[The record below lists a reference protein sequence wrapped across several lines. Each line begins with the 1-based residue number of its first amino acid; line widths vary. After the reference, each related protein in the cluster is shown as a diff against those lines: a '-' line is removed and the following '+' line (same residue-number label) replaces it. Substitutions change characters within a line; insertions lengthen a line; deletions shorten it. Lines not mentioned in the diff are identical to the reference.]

1 MVNRAI
7 EVAAKAHRNQVRKG
21 TDIPYIAHPYAVGLM
36 LARSGC
42 SDEVVAAGILHDT
55 IEDTELTEQDL
66 RREFGEEVASIVVGC
81 SEPDRSHSWEERKE
95 HTLAYMPTAPWEVR
109 AVSCADKLHNLLS
122 IEHGYQTLSEEV
134 WNSLQK
140 RTRPTGMV
148 LSRHGRCVMCPTPRR
163 AGCATLSR
171 ASRGGRENVSETKL
185 KEEIPACRRD
195 FFF

>member
-42 SDEVVAAGILHDT
+42 SDDVVAAGILHDT
-55 IEDTELTEQDL
+55 IEDTELTEEDL
-66 RREFGEEVASIVVGC
+66 RRDFGEEVASIVAGC

-134 WNSLQK
+134 W
-140 RTRPTGMV
+140 TRFKKGRSQQEWYYRGMAAAI
-148 LSRHGRCVMCPTPRR
+148 CTPHPGEP
-163 AGCATLSR
+163 AVPLC
-171 ASRGGRENVSETKL
+171 RELREAVERMFPKQS
-185 KEEIPACRRD
+185 
-195 FFF
+195 